1 MRPERRR
8 QFHRDLVGSVQD
20 AFDLL
25 RSCLNEGAPDLHE
38 QVQYHANES
47 VQNIVPIENILVTF
61 TNFVR
66 HLEYLIEKFTFAN
79 LDSGVLLAGTPCIC
93 SLDAS

>member
-1 MRPERRR
+1 
-8 QFHRDLVGSVQD
+8 VQD

-25 RSCLNEGAPDLHE
+25 RSCLNEGAPDLRE

-47 VQNIVPIENILVTF
+47 VQNIVPIEDILVNF

-66 HLEYLIEKFTFAN
+66 HLEYLI
-79 LDSGVLLAGTPCIC
+79 
-93 SLDAS
+93 

>member
-25 RSCLNEGAPDLHE
+25 RSCLNEGAPDLRE

-47 VQNIVPIENILVTF
+47 VQNIVPIEDVLVPF

-66 HLEYLIEKFTFAN
+66 HLEYLI
-79 LDSGVLLAGTPCIC
+79 
-93 SLDAS
+93 

>member
-25 RSCLNEGAPDLHE
+25 RSCLNEGAPDLRE
-38 QVQYHANES
+38 Q
-47 VQNIVPIENILVTF
+47 
-61 TNFVR
+61 
-66 HLEYLIEKFTFAN
+66 
-79 LDSGVLLAGTPCIC
+79 VLLAFAAWMRLSYGVPASTLASHPLVAAALAGLDSEDTFDAAVDGTQ
-93 SLDAS
+93 LL